1 MRETLVRS
9 LSGLVYVVLL
19 TAAIYFSPY
28 TFTGL
33 FGLFALLA
41 AAEFCNLNRV
51 NQVPSLLITAALFAL
66 FTAFP
71 VNVWSGYMLT
81 ASALMVAVKC
91 LGFLFDKSMARPGK
105 LDHYVYLI
113 GYIVL
118 PMVLLTRIPIQA
130 GFYNPKIALSLFLII
145 WTNDTFA
152 YLVGRF
158 AGQNKLFPR
167 ISPKKTIE
175 GFIGG
180 LGFALL
186 TGSLIAWYFVM
197 EPLAFWLVV
206 AFVISVTGTLGDL
219 VESKFKRVAGVKDS
233 GSIMPGHGGILD
245 RLDSIIFAAPFVFL
259 CFQIFNHVS

>member
-1 MRETLVRS
+1 MRETVVLS
-9 LSGLVYVVLL
+9 LSGLVYIFLL
-19 TAAIYFSPY
+19 TVAVFFSAY
-28 TFTGL
+28 SYVGL

-41 AAEFCNLNRV
+41 TAEFCNLTGAKLA
-51 NQVPSLLITAALFAL
+51 PSLLITTGVFLL
-66 FTAFP
+66 FTVFP
-71 VNVWSGYMLT
+71 IDAVSGLLLSL
-81 ASALMVAVKC
+81 SALLVSVKC
-91 LGFLFDKSMARPGK
+91 LFFLFDKTQGK
-105 LDHYVYLI
+105 PNQLNHFVYLT

-118 PMVLLTRIPIQA
+118 PMVLLTRIPFQG
-130 GFYNPKIALSLFLII
+130 GFYNPKIALSLFIII

-158 AGQNKLFPR
+158 AGRNKLFPS

-180 LGFALL
+180 MGFALL
-186 TGSLIAWYFVM
+186 AGSLIAWYFVKA
-197 EPLAFWLVV
+197 PLWQWLII
-206 AFVISVTGTLGDL
+206 ALVISVTGTLGDL

-259 CFQIFNHVS
+259 CFQIFYHVS